1 MAVMK
6 KITPAEQLEIIKRNT
21 VEIIPEGD
29 LYRKLK
35 DSYETGIPL
44 KCKLGFDPS
53 APDLHLGHAVVLHK
67 IREFQDLGHEAVII
81 LGDFTGRIGDPT
93 GRAEARKQMSE
104 EEVLANART
113 YREQVYKIL
122 DPAKTELI
130 FNSSWLAELKFARII
145 ELSSKITVAR
155 MLEREDFSRRYREGV
170 PISLHEFF
178 YPLMQGYD
186 SVAIRADV
194 ELGATEQKFNLL
206 MGRFLQKEYG
216 QEPQIT
222 LTTPILIGTDGLQKM
237 SKSLGNYIGI
247 TDPPGEMYGKIMSI
261 NDESMLEYFSLA
273 TRLSPG
279 EIEGI
284 RRDLDRGRLHPR
296 DAKMRLGHEIVALY
310 HGKEEASR
318 AEEEFR
324 RVFQR
329 QGLPDEIPL
338 IHLDSSNW
346 ETPADLIRLLA
357 HTGMVSSNSEARRL
371 IQQGGVRVNGKKIKE
386 MKTNI
391 DISEET
397 LLQIGKRKFIKV
409 LIK

>member
-1 MAVMK
+1 MK
-6 KITPAEQLEIIKRNT
+6 NITPSEQLEIIKRNT
-21 VEIIPEGD
+21 VEIIPEED

-35 DSYETGIPL
+35 HSYETEIPL

-93 GRAEARKQMSE
+93 GRVEARKQMSE

-122 DPAKTELI
+122 DPEKTELI
-130 FNSSWLAELKFARII
+130 FNSRWLAELKFAKII

-186 SVAIRADV
+186 SVAVCADV

-216 QEPQIT
+216 QEPQIA
-222 LTTPILIGTDGLQKM
+222 LTTPILIGTDGTQKM

-261 NDESMLEYFSLA
+261 NDESMLEYFSLG
-273 TRLSPG
+273 TCLSPREVE
-279 EIEGI
+279 EIG
-284 RRDLDRGRLHPR
+284 RDLDRGRLHPR
-296 DAKMRLGHEIVALY
+296 DAKMRLGREIVALY
-310 HGKEEASR
+310 HGREEAYR

-338 IHLDSSNW
+338 MRLDPSAWKTS
-346 ETPADLIRLLA
+346 ADLVRLLA
-357 HTGMVSSNSEARRL
+357 HTGMVNSNSEARRL
-371 IQQGGVRVNGKKIKE
+371 IQQGGVRVNGKKVKE
-386 MKTNI
+386 INRSI

-409 LIK
+409 VIK